1 MPGWPQV
8 LAAAVGAALT
18 SGRLALYLG
27 NPDEVF
33 MPVVVAGSIAAF
45 MGRGLFLVIVVI
57 DLREGKRP
65 QALAS

>member
-1 MPGWPQV
+1 
-8 LAAAVGAALT
+8 
-18 SGRLALYLG
+18 
-27 NPDEVF
+27 